1 MIAYYTKQTV
11 TELTDL
17 SKEYDLGA
25 DEFTKEEFG
34 EPMDRLRVA
43 IEYDINDYFSH
54 EVDYW
59 EVADFLS
66 NMHIDIKYKIV
77 AYFGDGADISCEML
91 LSDWL
96 DWAKEQKLKNIE
108 EI

>member
-34 EPMDRLRVA
+34 DSMDRLRVA
-43 IEYDINDYFSH
+43 IEYDINDYFFN
-54 EVDYW
+54 EVDYQ
-59 EVADFLS
+59 EVAKFLS
-66 NMHIDIKYKIV
+66 NMHIDIKYKVV
-77 AYFGDGADISCEML
+77 ASFGDGAYMSCEML

-96 DWAKEQKLKNIE
+96 NWAKEQELKNIE
-108 EI
+108 KI